1 MTRVNTN
8 VGSLIAQ
15 TRLNRTQ
22 NDLQT
27 SLTRLSTGL
36 RINSGKDDPAGLI
49 ASEALRSDITS
60 INKALSN
67 TQRAN
72 QIIGTA
78 DSALGQVSSLLND
91 VRGLVTEAANNGALS
106 DSEIAANQLQV
117 DSSLEA
123 INRIAQTTTFQGR
136 KLLDGSLDFLSTA
149 GTNFSKL
156 SDLKINQANLG
167 ASGSVSVS
175 VNVATAA
182 TKAEVSLTIPAATA
196 AANATADLTLS
207 HSAVQATGG
216 TVNVGGGFTL
226 VAQAGGDADGAEG
239 NEAANIAI
247 TYGAGSASTSYDAT
261 TNTLSVSLTQA
272 SGVAT
277 VSDLQAAINAGSDF
291 TASAGTGATAISAT
305 TGTITGLS
313 GGRDAGSATIAV
325 TADASGTAANGVTVT
340 LSEDASITSG
350 TAEASTV
357 GGNIVVKV
365 NGSVSY
371 SAIATAINGLNGYSA
386 TTTASSGEQLYVDS
400 LDTPPG
406 ASTLAGGVA
415 ATGGLAQN
423 VVFSLSGKTGSE
435 TFNFKSGSSISNLAD
450 AINLVKDSTGVEAN
464 INGTSLELTSSEYG
478 SSSFV
483 NLEVISEGTGGT
495 ITSALSGASK
505 TRDTGTDVVATI
517 NGLSA
522 KGDGNTLSINT
533 STLSVSTDVEA
544 TFTGTAAF
552 TITGGG
558 AMFQL
563 GPEVVSNQQARLGI
577 MAVSTGK
584 LGGVSGR
591 LYQLGSGE
599 SLSLKNNAAGAS
611 KVIEETIEKVSSLRG
626 RLGAFQR
633 TTLDSNSISLSDTLS
648 NLTDAESSIRDA
660 DFAKE
665 SAALTRAQILV
676 QSGTSVLGIA
686 NQSSQSVL
694 SLLRQ

>member
-91 VRGLVTEAANNGALS
+91 IRGLVTEAANNGALS

>member
-91 VRGLVTEAANNGALS
+91 IRGLVTEAANNGALS

-305 TGTITGLS
+305 TGTSTGLS

>member
-91 VRGLVTEAANNGALS
+91 IRGLVTEAANNGALS

-182 TKAEVSLTIPAATA
+182 TKAEVSLAIPAATSA
-196 AANATADLTLS
+196 VNATANVSLS
-207 HSAVQATGG
+207 HSAAQATGG
-216 TVNVGGGFTL
+216 SVNIGGGFTL
-226 VAQAGGDADGAEG
+226 VAQAGGAADGAEG
-239 NEAANIAI
+239 NEAANISV

-277 VSDLQAAINAGSDF
+277 VGDLKAAINAGSDF
-291 TASAGTGATAISAT
+291 TASAGTNGTTITAT
-305 TGTITGLS
+305 TGTISGLT

-340 LSEDASITSG
+340 LSEDATITSG
-350 TAEASTV
+350 TAQASTV

-386 TTTASSGEQLYVDS
+386 TTTASSGEQLYVDT
-400 LDTPPG
+400 LDTPPS
-406 ASTLAGGVA
+406 AATLGGGVA

-648 NLTDAESSIRDA
+648 NLTDAQSSIRDA

>member
-91 VRGLVTEAANNGALS
+91 IRGLVTEAANNGALS

-175 VNVATAA
+175 INVATAA

-196 AANATADLTLS
+196 AVNATADLTLS

-226 VAQAGGDADGAEG
+226 VAQAGGAADGAEG
-239 NEAANIAI
+239 NDAANIAI

-495 ITSALSGASK
+495 ITSALGGASK

>member
-91 VRGLVTEAANNGALS
+91 IRGLVTEAANNGALS

-196 AANATADLTLS
+196 AVNATADLTLS

-226 VAQAGGDADGAEG
+226 VAQAGGAADGAEG
-239 NEAANIAI
+239 NDAANIAI

-495 ITSALSGASK
+495 ITSALGGATK